1 MDLTT
6 VSQGVHKRKLKKRV
20 GRGVGSGHGKTASR
34 GHKGQYASAG
44 AGLPGSLFTGGQ
56 TSLHR
61 RLPKRGFS
69 NGSFQKDI
77 AIVNVGDLNRFADGT
92 TVDIAALKA
101 ERIVTG
107 THDAL
112 RVLGEGE
119 LSKKLVVK
127 AHHFSASAKAKIEAK
142 GGTCDVIPG
151 PKKPVRA
158 KMGQG
163 KNSKKKKPDA
173 PAK

>member
-6 VSQGVHKRKLKKRV
+6 LSHGVQKRKLKKRV

-44 AGLPGSLFTGGQ
+44 AGLPGALFTGGQ
-56 TSLHR
+56 TALHR

-69 NGSFQKDI
+69 NGMFQKENAVI
-77 AIVNVGDLNRFADGT
+77 NVGDLNKFADGA
-92 TVDIAALKA
+92 TVDMAALKDQ
-101 ERIVTG
+101 RLLVG
-107 THDAL
+107 TFDAL
-112 RVLGEGE
+112 RILGEGD
-119 LSKKLVVK
+119 LTKKLTVK
-127 AHHFSASAKAKIEAK
+127 ANHVSASAKAKIEAK
-142 GGTCDVIPG
+142 GGTVELLAG
-151 PKKPVRA
+151 PKKPVRN

-173 PAK
+173 AAK